1 MLNESPSV
9 STVITDAS
17 CFILLDKID
26 GLHILESLFSRVV
39 TTPEIAAEYGK
50 RLPFWVDVRPV
61 ANRDLLYDYA
71 EKVDIGEASAI
82 ALASEVPSPLL
93 ILDDLRGRKLAEQLH
108 LEYTGTLGVLVLAKQ
123 RGIID
128 TLQTYFERI
137 RDTNFRVP
145 ERLLQALQEKYDR

>member
-1 MLNESPSV
+1 MSSESPTV

-26 GLHILESLFSRVV
+26 GLTILESLYSFVI

-50 RLPFWVDVRPV
+50 RLPAWVEVRAV
-61 ANRDLLYDYA
+61 ENRDLLYDYT

-82 ALASEVPSPLL
+82 ALASEIPSPLL
-93 ILDDLRGRKLAEQLH
+93 ILDDLRGRKLADQLR
-108 LEYTGTLGVLVLAKQ
+108 LDYTGTVGVLTLARK

-128 TLQTYFERI
+128 SLHSYFDRI
-137 RDTNFRVP
+137 RATNFRIP
-145 ERLLQALQEKYDR
+145 ERLLKALEETYDR

>member
-1 MLNESPSV
+1 MSSESPTV

-26 GLHILESLFSRVV
+26 GLTILESLYSFVI

-50 RLPFWVDVRPV
+50 RLPAWVEVRAV
-61 ANRDLLYDYA
+61 GNRDLLYDYT

-82 ALASEVPSPLL
+82 ALASEIPSPLL
-93 ILDDLRGRKLAEQLH
+93 ILDDLRGRKLADQLQ
-108 LEYTGTLGVLVLAKQ
+108 LDYTGTVGVLTLARK

-128 TLQTYFERI
+128 SLHSYFDRI
-137 RDTNFRVP
+137 RATNFRIP
-145 ERLLQALQEKYDR
+145 ERLLKALEETYDR